1 MSQKKDTFPMSGL
14 KKRIVWNQA
23 MLFVYVVLILGLPYL
38 WLSVDLADGQVLP
51 FLLIYALASF
61 LLLGLFVLLPLQ
73 YGRPLLSLER
83 TIAAGDELDVE
94 ETTAIVQ
101 LGARLP
107 ARLALILFLTGYSIF
122 LLGILAMR
130 LKAHFNL
137 GQSLQSI
144 LAGIVI
150 CLVYSLFT
158 LFTLEG
164 IILPELATAMGS
176 LVSLKGMSLSQKL
189 WVTCGSLVLIA
200 VLFVS
205 SISFIESKKALERQ
219 AVEVQRV
226 QLGLATS
233 TQNWGDLAHRRKG
246 EALVEAM
253 EKLDLGEATSTY
265 FLTSGG
271 SVLAS
276 NPHGLKPILPV
287 GLLAELERTPS
298 GTYVDILQ
306 SKIYAFQKPEKANG
320 FLVTEVDRSQF
331 FVPLHHI
338 VWITSLV
345 CLVTLLIG
353 FYLSY
358 ILANS
363 FTRPLDKLGRYAR
376 QISAGEIS
384 EKVILASGDEVGT
397 LAEAFDTMH
406 QNFTLLA
413 EQAQKIAGGDLSQQV
428 AFPGPFGKAIN
439 AMVTN
444 LREMTGQSQ
453 EAASRIGNSS
463 SEIVASAQQQAS
475 GAAQQAASVSETTAT
490 MEELSTTAR
499 QIAENSNAVT
509 AVADE
514 TLKSAE
520 EGQGFMEESTKSMAL
535 IRSKTEESSE
545 KILRLGQRSQQ
556 IGEIIDIINEIAIE
570 TKMLSLNAAIEAA
583 KAGEAGKG
591 FSVVAGEIRRLAEDV
606 VKSTG
611 TIRDVLLEIQSAAN
625 ASVLASEENVKGV
638 EEGEIRLNQV
648 RDALENII
656 AMAEQTAE
664 SARQISVA
672 TNQQKEASE
681 QVVNTMREISKVAQQ
696 TAAASKSSIS
706 SASDLNRLAEELRAR
721 VSQFKIE

>member
-1 MSQKKDTFPMSGL
+1 MTGL
-14 KKRIVWNQA
+14 KKKIIWNQA
-23 MLFVYVVLILGLPYL
+23 MLFVYVVVVLGLPYL
-38 WLSVDLADGQVLP
+38 WLSVDLAAGQIRP
-51 FLLIYALASF
+51 FLVIYALEAL
-61 LLLGLFVLLPLQ
+61 LLLGFFVLLPLQ
-73 YGRPLLSLER
+73 YGRPLLSVDR
-83 TIAAGDELDVE
+83 AISSGAELDFQE
-94 ETTAIVQ
+94 AAATLR

-107 ARLALILFLTGYSIF
+107 SRLALMLFSAGYGIF

-130 LKAHFNL
+130 LMAHFNL
-137 GQSLQSI
+137 AQSLQSL
-144 LAGIVI
+144 LAGLVI
-150 CLVYSLFT
+150 CLVYSTFSLFT
-158 LFTLEG
+158 VEA
-164 IILPELATAMGS
+164 IIIPAMAAAMRSLPER
-176 LVSLKGMSLSQKL
+176 VSLKGMSLSQKL
-189 WVTCGSLVLIA
+189 WLTCGSLVFIA

-205 SISFIESKKALERQ
+205 SISYVESKKALERLAIQ
-219 AVEVQRV
+219 VQRV
-226 QLGLATS
+226 QLGQAIS
-233 TQNWGDLAHRRKG
+233 THNWKDLTNQRRVKVLD
-246 EALVEAM
+246 EALERLQLA
-253 EKLDLGEATSTY
+253 GSTSTY
-265 FLTSGG
+265 LLSSSG
-271 SVLAS
+271 SLLAS
-276 NPHGLKPILPV
+276 TPRGLNPELPEGLRRQ
-287 GLLAELERTPS
+287 LERTPS
-298 GTYVDILQ
+298 GAYVDKLEDR
-306 SKIYAFQKPEKANG
+306 IYAFHKIEGLND
-320 FLVTEVDRSQF
+320 FLVSEVDRSRF
-331 FVPLHHI
+331 FAPLRNV
-338 VWITSLV
+338 VWTTSLV
-345 CLVTLLIG
+345 CLVMLIIG

-363 FTRPLDKLGRYAR
+363 FTKPLSKLGRYAR
-376 QISAGEIS
+376 QISEGEIS
-384 EKVILASGDEVGT
+384 EKVTLASGDEVGM
-397 LAEAFDTMH
+397 LADAFDCMH

-413 EQAQKIAGGDLSQQV
+413 EQAQKIAGGDLSQRV
-428 AFPGPFGKAIN
+428 VFPGPFGEAIN
-439 AMVTN
+439 TMVTN

-463 SEIVASAQQQAS
+463 SEIVAAAQQQAS

-509 AVADE
+509 AVAEE

-520 EGQGFMEESTKSMAL
+520 EGQDFMEDSTKSMVL
-535 IRSKTEESSE
+535 IRSKTEESAE
-545 KILRLGQRSQQ
+545 KILKLGQRSQQ

-625 ASVLASEENVKGV
+625 ASVLAAEENVKGV
-638 EEGEIRLNQV
+638 EEGEVRLNQV

-696 TAAASKSSIS
+696 TATASKNSIS
-706 SASDLNRLAEELRAR
+706 SASDLNRIAEELRAR

>member
-1 MSQKKDTFPMSGL
+1 M
-14 KKRIVWNQA
+14 KRIVWNQA
-23 MLFVYVVLILGLPYL
+23 MLFVYVVIILGLPYL
-38 WLSVDLADGQVLP
+38 WISVDLADEQTVA
-51 FLLIYALASF
+51 FLVIYAIEAF
-61 LLLGLFVLLPLQ
+61 LLLGLLVLLPLQ
-73 YGRPLLSLER
+73 WGRPLLSLER
-83 TIAAGDELDVE
+83 ATATGGEVDFE
-94 ETTAIVQ
+94 ETAATLR

-107 ARLALILFLTGYSIF
+107 ARLALTLFLAGYGIF

-130 LKAHFNL
+130 LEADFTL
-137 GQSLQSI
+137 SQTFQSI
-144 LAGIVI
+144 LVGIVV

-164 IILPELATAMGS
+164 IIRPLMAEAMNSLPQR
-176 LVSLKGMSLSQKL
+176 VSLQGMSLSQKL
-189 WVTCGSLVLIA
+189 WVTCGALVLIA
-200 VLFVS
+200 ALFVS
-205 SISFIESKKALERQ
+205 SVSFVESRKALERQ
-219 AVEVQRV
+219 AREVQRV

-233 TQNWGDLAHRRKG
+233 TQDWRNIVAQNKQEPLIG
-246 EALVEAM
+246 ALERL
-253 EKLDLGEATSTY
+253 ELGESTSVYLT
-265 FLTSGG
+265 TSGG

-276 NPHGLKPILPV
+276 NPRGLKPALPA
-287 GLLAELERTPS
+287 GLLGKMVKEPS
-298 GTYVDILQ
+298 GTYVDKL
-306 SKIYAFQKPEKANG
+306 KGKVYAYQRVESVND
-320 FLVTEVDRSQF
+320 FLVSEADRSRF
-331 FVPLHHI
+331 FTPLHHI

-345 CLVTLLIG
+345 CLLALIIG

-358 ILANS
+358 ILSNS
-363 FTRPLDKLGRYAR
+363 FTKPLNKLGRYAR
-376 QISAGEIS
+376 QISEGNIS
-384 EKVILASGDEVGT
+384 EKVTLASGDEVGT
-397 LAEAFDTMH
+397 LADAFDSMH
-406 QNFTLLA
+406 QNFTTLA
-413 EQAQKIAGGDLSQQV
+413 EQAQKIAAGDLSQRV
-428 AFPGPFGKAIN
+428 DFPGPFGEAIN
-439 AMVTN
+439 TMVAN

-453 EAASRIGNSS
+453 EAASRIGSS
-463 SEIVASAQQQAS
+463 SGEIVAASQQQAS

-520 EGQGFMEESTKSMAL
+520 EGQDFMEESTKSMAL
-535 IRSKTEESSE
+535 IRRKTGESAE

-611 TIRDVLLEIQSAAN
+611 TIRDVLLEIQSAAS
-625 ASVLASEENVKGV
+625 ASVLAAEENVKGV
-638 EEGEIRLNQV
+638 EEGEVRLNQV

-696 TAAASKSSIS
+696 TATASKNSIS
-706 SASDLNRLAEELRAR
+706 SASDLSRLAEELRSR
-721 VSQFKIE
+721 VIQFKIE

>member
-1 MSQKKDTFPMSGL
+1 MSGL
-14 KKRIVWNQA
+14 MKRIVWNQA
-23 MLFVYVVLILGLPYL
+23 MLFVYVVIILGLPYL
-38 WLSVDLADGQVLP
+38 WISVDLADEQISA
-51 FLLIYALASF
+51 FLVIYAIEAF
-61 LLLGLFVLLPLQ
+61 LLLGLLVLLPLQ
-73 YGRPLLSLER
+73 WGRPLLSLER
-83 TIAAGDELDVE
+83 ATATGGEVDFE
-94 ETTAIVQ
+94 ETTATLR
-101 LGARLP
+101 LGVRLP
-107 ARLALILFLTGYSIF
+107 ARLALTLFLAGYGIF

-130 LKAHFNL
+130 LKAEFTL
-137 GQSLQSI
+137 SQTFQSI
-144 LAGIVI
+144 LVGIVV

-164 IILPELATAMGS
+164 IIRPLMAEAMNSLPQR
-176 LVSLKGMSLSQKL
+176 VSLQGMNLSQKL
-189 WVTCGSLVLIA
+189 WVICGALVLIA
-200 VLFVS
+200 ALFVS
-205 SISFIESKKALERQ
+205 SVSFVESRKALERQ
-219 AVEVQRV
+219 AIEVQRV

-233 TQNWGDLAHRRKG
+233 TQHWRNIVAQNKHEPLIG
-246 EALVEAM
+246 ALERL
-253 EKLDLGEATSTY
+253 ELGESTSVYLT
-265 FLTSGG
+265 TSGG

-276 NPHGLKPILPV
+276 NPRGLKPALPV
-287 GLLAELERTPS
+287 GLLGEMVQEPS
-298 GTYVDILQ
+298 GTYVDKL
-306 SKIYAFQKPEKANG
+306 KGKVYAYQRVESVDD
-320 FLVTEVDRSQF
+320 FLVCEADRSRF
-331 FVPLHHI
+331 FTPLRHI

-345 CLVTLLIG
+345 CLLTLIIG

-358 ILANS
+358 ILSNS
-363 FTRPLDKLGRYAR
+363 FTKPLSKLGRYAR
-376 QISAGEIS
+376 QISEGEIS
-384 EKVILASGDEVGT
+384 EKVTLASGDEVGK
-397 LAEAFDTMH
+397 LADAFDSMH
-406 QNFTLLA
+406 QNFTTLA
-413 EQAQKIAGGDLSQQV
+413 EQAQKIAAGDLSQRV
-428 AFPGPFGKAIN
+428 AFPGPFGEAIN
-439 AMVTN
+439 TMVAN
-444 LREMTGQSQ
+444 LREMTRQSQ
-453 EAASRIGNSS
+453 EAASRIGSS
-463 SEIVASAQQQAS
+463 SGEIVAAAQQQAS
-475 GAAQQAASVSETTAT
+475 GAAQQAASVSEATAT

-520 EGQGFMEESTKSMAL
+520 EGQDFMEESTKSMAL
-535 IRSKTEESSE
+535 IRSKTGESAE

-556 IGEIIDIINEIAIE
+556 IGKIIDIINEIAIE

-625 ASVLASEENVKGV
+625 ASVLAAEENVKGV
-638 EEGEIRLNQV
+638 EEGEVRLNQV

-696 TAAASKSSIS
+696 TAAASKNSIS
-706 SASDLNRLAEELRAR
+706 SASDLSRLAEELRSR

>member
-1 MSQKKDTFPMSGL
+1 MSGL
-14 KKRIVWNQA
+14 KKKIVWNQA

-38 WLSVDLADGQVLP
+38 WLSVDLAAGQVRP
-51 FLLIYALASF
+51 FLVIYTLEAF
-61 LLLGLFVLLPLQ
+61 LLLGLLVLLPLQ
-73 YGRPLLSLER
+73 YARPLLSLER
-83 TIAAGDELDVE
+83 AISTNGELDFQE
-94 ETTAIVQ
+94 ATATIT

-107 ARLALILFLTGYSIF
+107 GRLALALFAARYGVF

-130 LKAHFNL
+130 LMAHFSL
-137 GQSLQSI
+137 AQSLQSL
-144 LAGIVI
+144 LAGLVI
-150 CLVYSLFT
+150 CLLYSIFSLFT
-158 LFTLEG
+158 IEG
-164 IILPELATAMGS
+164 IILPAMAGAMNS
-176 LVSLKGMSLSQKL
+176 LPERVSLKGMSLSQKL

-205 SISFIESKKALERQ
+205 SISYVESKKALERQ
-219 AVEVQRV
+219 TIEDQRV
-226 QLGLATS
+226 QLGLAAR
-233 TQNWGDLAHRRKG
+233 TQNWKNLAKQKKTDVLEG
-246 EALVEAM
+246 ALERL
-253 EKLDLGEATSTY
+253 ELGGAPSTY
-265 FLTSGG
+265 LLASSG
-271 SVLAS
+271 SLLAS
-276 NPHGLKPILPV
+276 NPRGLNPVFPEGLRSELARIPV
-287 GLLAELERTPS
+287 GS
-298 GTYVDILQ
+298 YVDKLGG
-306 SKIYAFQKPEKANG
+306 KIYAFQKIEGLND
-320 FLVTEVDRSQF
+320 FLISEIERNQFSSPLRS
-331 FVPLHHI
+331 V
-338 VWITSLV
+338 VWMTSLA
-345 CLVTLLIG
+345 CLLTLIIG
-353 FYLSY
+353 FYLAY
-358 ILANS
+358 ILASN
-363 FTRPLDKLGRYAR
+363 FTRPLSKLGRYAR

-384 EKVILASGDEVGT
+384 EKVTLASGDEVGM
-397 LAEAFDTMH
+397 LAEAFESMH

-413 EQAQKIAGGDLSQQV
+413 EQAQKIADGDFSQRV
-428 AFPGPFGKAIN
+428 IFPGPFGKAIN
-439 AMVTN
+439 TMVNN

-453 EAASRIGNSS
+453 EAASRIGSSS
-463 SEIVASAQQQAS
+463 SEIVSAAQQQAS
-475 GAAQQAASVSETTAT
+475 GAAEQAASVSETTAT

-509 AVADE
+509 AVAEE

-520 EGQGFMEESTKSMAL
+520 EGQDFMEESTKSMAL
-535 IRSKTEESSE
+535 IRSKTEESAQ
-545 KILRLGQRSQQ
+545 KILRLGQKSQQ

-638 EEGEIRLNQV
+638 EEGAVRLSQV

-696 TAAASKSSIS
+696 TAAASKNSIS
-706 SASDLNRLAEELRAR
+706 SASDLNRLSEELRSR
-721 VSQFKIE
+721 VSEFKIE